1 MDVSNVF
8 ERRSLNKN
16 FEEKKR
22 NGIKRKL
29 AQELRTLSRRTE
41 EI

>member
-22 NGIKRKL
+22 NGIKSWHKNYVH
-29 AQELRTLSRRTE
+29 S
-41 EI
+41 